1 MFGPV
6 EPLTAA
12 DLPGCMALAVDRA
25 WTAEEHKWR
34 LLFELGTVYGV
45 RDETG
50 APAGVVVLTRYGED
64 LAAIGMML
72 VAARYG
78 RQGIGRR
85 IMTHV
90 LAEADG
96 ATVFLNATT
105 MGRPLYER
113 LGFVPVGSTHT
124 FAGELAVPPGHE
136 PTSRPAE
143 PGDLAAIRRLDA
155 QANGVDRPRLVRF
168 LPGFTEQL
176 RVIEHDGG
184 IAGYAGGWRN
194 TDGLNI
200 GPVIADRA
208 EDAAALI
215 ADVAAAA
222 AGGGPVRIDLGGQH
236 PRLSEWAAGHGL
248 ALRRIEPVMM
258 HGGTALP
265 GDRSR
270 WFASLMQATG

>member
-6 EPLTAA
+6 EPLTVD
-12 DLPGCMALAVDRA
+12 DLPGCTALAVDRA
-25 WTAEEHKWR
+25 WVAEEHKWR

-45 RDETG
+45 RDQAG
-50 APAGVVVLTRYGED
+50 APAGVVVLTRYGDE

-78 RQGIGRR
+78 RRGLGHR

-96 ATVFLNATT
+96 ATVFLNATD
-105 MGRPLYER
+105 MGRPLYAR
-113 LGFVPVGSTHT
+113 LGFVPVGTTHT
-124 FAGELAVPPGHE
+124 FVGELAVPPGHE
-136 PTSRPAE
+136 PASRPAE

-176 RVIEHDGG
+176 RVLERGG
-184 IAGYAGGWRN
+184 RVTGYAGGWRN

-200 GPVIADRA
+200 GPVIADRV

-222 AGGGPVRIDLGGQH
+222 AGGGPVRVDLGGEH
-236 PRLSEWAAGHGL
+236 PRLTEWAAGRGL
-248 ALRRIEPVMM
+248 ALRRVEPVMM

>member
-6 EPLTAA
+6 EPLTPD
-12 DLPGCMALAVDRA
+12 DLPGCMALAVDRT
-25 WTAEEHKWR
+25 WQAEEHKWR

-50 APAGVVVLTRYGED
+50 APAGVVVLTRYGDE

-78 RQGIGRR
+78 GQGMGRR

-90 LAEADG
+90 LAEAGG
-96 ATVFLNATT
+96 ATVFLNSTD

-113 LGFVPVGSTHT
+113 LGFAAVGTTHT
-124 FAGELAVPPGHE
+124 FAGELDVPRRAAA
-136 PTSRPAE
+136 SRPAE
-143 PGDLAAIRRLDA
+143 PADLAAIRRLDA
-155 QANGVDRPRLVRF
+155 QVNGVDRPRLVRF

-176 RVIEHDGG
+176 RVIERDGR
-184 IAGYAGGWRN
+184 ITGYAGGWRN
-194 TDGLNI
+194 VDGLNI

-222 AGGGPVRIDLGGQH
+222 GGPVRIDLGGGH
-236 PRLSEWAAGHGL
+236 PWLSEWAARRGL
-248 ALRRIEPVMM
+248 AERAVEPVMVR
-258 HGGTALP
+258 GGTALP

>member
-6 EPLTAA
+6 EPLTPD
-12 DLPGCMALAVDRA
+12 DLPGCMALAVDRT
-25 WTAEEHKWR
+25 WQAEEHKWR

-50 APAGVVVLTRYGED
+50 APAGVVVLTRYGDE

-78 RQGIGRR
+78 GQGMGRR

-90 LAEADG
+90 LAEAGG
-96 ATVFLNATT
+96 ATVFLNSTD

-113 LGFVPVGSTHT
+113 LGFAAVGTTHT
-124 FAGELAVPPGHE
+124 FAGELDVPRRAAA
-136 PTSRPAE
+136 SRPAE
-143 PGDLAAIRRLDA
+143 PADLAAIRRLDA
-155 QANGVDRPRLVRF
+155 QVNGADRPRLVRF

-176 RVIEHDGG
+176 RVIERDGR
-184 IAGYAGGWRN
+184 ITGYAGGWRN
-194 TDGLNI
+194 VDGLNI
-200 GPVIADRA
+200 GPVIADRV
-208 EDAAALI
+208 EDAATLI
-215 ADVAAAA
+215 ADIAAAA
-222 AGGGPVRIDLGGQH
+222 GGPVRIDLDGGH
-236 PRLSEWAAGHGL
+236 PWLSEWAARRGL
-248 ALRRIEPVMM
+248 AERAVEPVMVR
-258 HGGTALP
+258 GGTALP

>member
-6 EPLTAA
+6 EPLTVD
-12 DLPGCMALAVDRA
+12 DLPGCMALAADRA
-25 WTAEEHKWR
+25 WAESEHKWR

-45 RDETG
+45 RDESG
-50 APAGVVVLTRYGED
+50 APAGAVVLTRYGDE

-78 RQGIGRR
+78 RQGLGRR
-85 IMTHV
+85 ILTRV

-96 ATVFLNATT
+96 ATVFLNATK
-105 MGRPLYER
+105 MGRPLYES
-113 LGFVPVGSTHT
+113 LGFMPVGTTHSLG
-124 FAGELAVPPGHE
+124 GELDLPRRDAI
-136 PTSRPAE
+136 SRPAR

-155 QANGVDRPRLVRF
+155 QVNGADRPRLVRF

-176 RVIEHDGG
+176 RVIERDDR
-184 IAGYAGGWRN
+184 ISGYAGGWRHF
-194 TDGLNI
+194 DCLNI
-200 GPVIADRA
+200 GPVIAEVAD
-208 EDAAALI
+208 DAAALI

-222 AGGGPVRIDLGGQH
+222 GGPVRIDLDGRH
-236 PRLSEWAAGHGL
+236 PRLTEWAARHGL
-248 ALRRIEPVMM
+248 GTLHVEPVMVR
-258 HGGTALP
+258 GGTPLP

>member
-6 EPLTAA
+6 EPLTLD
-12 DLPGCMALAVDRA
+12 DLPGCMALAVDRT
-25 WTAEEHKWR
+25 WRAEEHKWR
-34 LLFELGTVYGV
+34 LLFELGTVYGA

-50 APAGVVVLTRYGED
+50 APAGVVVLTRYGDE

-78 RQGIGRR
+78 RRGLGRR

-90 LAEADG
+90 LAETAG
-96 ATVFLNATT
+96 ATVFLNATD
-105 MGRPLYER
+105 MGRPLYEA
-113 LGFVPVGSTHT
+113 LGFAPVGTTHT
-124 FAGELAVPPGHE
+124 FAGELDVPRRVGR
-136 PTSRPAE
+136 SRPAE

-155 QANGVDRPRLVRF
+155 QVNGADRPRLVRF

-176 RVIEHDGG
+176 RVIEPDDR
-184 IAGYAGGWRN
+184 ITGYAGGWRN
-194 TDGLNI
+194 VDNFVI

-208 EDAAALI
+208 EDAATLI
-215 ADVAAAA
+215 ADIAAAVD
-222 AGGGPVRIDLGGQH
+222 GPVRMDLDGGH
-236 PRLSEWAAGHGL
+236 PWLREWVTRRGL
-248 ALRRIEPVMM
+248 AERAVEPVML

>member
-6 EPLTAA
+6 EPLTVD

-25 WTAEEHKWR
+25 WKAEEHKWR

-50 APAGVVVLTRYGED
+50 APAGVVVLTRYGDE

-78 RQGIGRR
+78 RRGLGRR

-96 ATVFLNATT
+96 STVFLNATD
-105 MGRPLYER
+105 MGRPLYEK
-113 LGFVPVGSTHT
+113 LGFAPVGTTHT
-124 FAGELAVPPGHE
+124 FVGELTVPPGHE
-136 PTSRPAE
+136 AASRPAG
-143 PGDLAAIRRLDA
+143 PADLAAIRRLDA
-155 QANGVDRPRLVRF
+155 QVNGVDRPRLVRF

-176 RVIEHDGG
+176 RVIECRGR
-184 IAGYAGGWRN
+184 ITGYAGGWRN
-194 TDGLNI
+194 VDGLNI
-200 GPVIADRA
+200 GPVIADRVA
-208 EDAAALI
+208 DAATLI
-215 ADVAAAA
+215 GDVAAPV
-222 AGGGPVRIDLGGQH
+222 GGPVRIDLDGGH
-236 PRLSEWAAGHGL
+236 PWLSEWASRRGL
-248 ALRRIEPVMM
+248 RERAVEPVMVR
-258 HGGTALP
+258 GGTALP